1 DTLPVFSYDRVVFL
15 ENKIDQY
22 SNELSELTNFIL
34 PVGDPDMSFCHI
46 IRTVVRRAERKICE
60 LAENESISNYDLI
73 MAYINRLSDYFFVL
87 SRKILSLK
95 GKPEIF
101 WKH

>member
-1 DTLPVFSYDRVVFL
+1 LPVFSDDRVIFL
-15 ENKIDQY
+15 EYKIDQY
-22 SNELSELTNFIL
+22 SNELGELTNFVL

-46 IRTVVRRAERKICE
+46 IRTIVRRAERKICE

-73 MAYINRLSDYFFVL
+73 IAYINRLSDYFFVL
-87 SRKILSLK
+87 GRKILLLK
-95 GKPEIF
+95 GKSEIF